1 MAEARFEELDDRM
14 AAVCRY
20 ALKLTVAPSA
30 ITESDIEDLRAAG
43 LDDRAIVDANQVVS
57 YFNYVNRVVEG
68 LGVELEESWPSRV
81 RMRRHY
87 DIGVRR
93 TGPAV

>member
-1 MAEARFEELDDRM
+1 MAEGRFEELGDRM

-57 YFNYVNRVVEG
+57 YFNYVNRVVHG
-68 LGVELEESWPSRV
+68 LGVELEDSWP
-81 RMRRHY
+81 
-87 DIGVRR
+87 
-93 TGPAV
+93 